1 MLKFQK
7 SPQFPITWKGI
18 FFKITFIFLISPNLS
33 KYSYEWLSL
42 EQDHKIGIYIYIY
55 IQFYIKGLKINCFQ
69 IFTWDLCFLILPT
82 IINCCLQRA
91 FSTPLLLFVVIL
103 SFLINIHT
111 FMFFLLTKLRS
122 FQTQNILSIC

>member
-33 KYSYEWLSL
+33 KYSYEWLPL

-55 IQFYIKGLKINCFQ
+55 IYTVLH
-69 IFTWDLCFLILPT
+69 
-82 IINCCLQRA
+82 QR
-91 FSTPLLLFVVIL
+91 VED
-103 SFLINIHT
+103 
-111 FMFFLLTKLRS
+111 
-122 FQTQNILSIC
+122 